1 MIVIGREQIS
11 MMVPHAGAM
20 CLLDG
25 VLHWD
30 AVSMRCFSR
39 RFQQADNP
47 MRRGDGTLGTACG
60 IEVAAQAMAVHG
72 RLLAQTCGSPTQ
84 GYLVSVRDVWL
95 ARQHFDTDSDRLLI
109 DVERIGG
116 DTRGATYRFG
126 VTSGAIELLGGRAT
140 VVFGAPE

>member
-1 MIVIGREQIS
+1 MIVIGREQIL

-30 AVSMRCFSR
+30 AVSMCCLSR
-39 RFQQADNP
+39 RFQQPDNP

-60 IEVAAQAMAVHG
+60 IEVAAQAMALHG
-72 RLLAQTCGSPTQ
+72 RLLARTGGSPTQ
-84 GYLVSVRDVWL
+84 GYLASVRDVRL
-95 ARQHFDTDSDRLLI
+95 AMHHFDIASNELLI

-116 DTRGATYRFG
+116 DAHGATYRFV
-126 VTSGAIELLGGRAT
+126 VTGGAVELLGGRAT
-140 VVFGAPE
+140 VVFGTAE

>member
-1 MIVIGREQIS
+1 MIVIGREQIL

-30 AVSMRCFSR
+30 AVSMRCVSR
-39 RFQQADNP
+39 RFQQPDNP

-72 RLLAQTCGSPTQ
+72 RLLARTCGSPTE
-84 GYLVSVRDVWL
+84 GYLASVRDVWL
-95 ARQHFDTDSDRLLI
+95 ATNHLDVASDELLI
-109 DVERIGG
+109 DIERTGG
-116 DTRGATYRFG
+116 NALGATYRFV
-126 VTSGAIELLGGRAT
+126 VTSGNIALLGGRAT
-140 VVFGAPE
+140 VVFGSAE